1 MQTKIKEPIK
11 LCILASFFSFFLFW
25 LVNKNFVENIR
36 KEKKQIPLY
45 TGSVQGKQKS
55 TKNYKNLQNLKQRV
69 CQDHSKQSSIQT
81 KKEGKCA
88 STQW

>member
-11 LCILASFFSFFLFW
+11 LCILASSFFLFLFW
-25 LVNKNFVENIR
+25 LVNKNFVENMR
-36 KEKKQIPLY
+36 KEEKQIPWY
-45 TGSVQGKQKS
+45 TGSAQGKQKS